1 MFINTSMYYSELL
14 FHKKELGKNLND
26 AKVDHMRKFRDVCAT
41 LMVTAKTDFM
51 KYDLFEIAGDMM
63 QQYSRLSD
71 NDYRAQCAELGKEHA
86 QKLDE
91 NFEEVSSIDARN
103 VHSPRDRTGFVDP
116 ESREDTDLI
125 IFLPEHPCDVDDVEG
140 YEDAMIERIN
150 EFVEPMNLRCMS
162 CLVGHSPVCVFVGVA
177 RPVDVALFVKRHRGK
192 MMRNFTTKKFDMFSE
207 GNFPF

>member
-1 MFINTSMYYSELL
+1 MYYSELL

-41 LMVTAKTDFM
+41 LMVTAKTDFT
-51 KYDLFEIAGDMM
+51 KYDLFEIAGDML
-63 QQYSRLSD
+63 QQDSRLSD

-91 NFEEVSSIDARN
+91 NFDEVSSIDVN
-103 VHSPRDRTGFVDP
+103 KVENTLDRSGVVDP
-116 ESREDTDLI
+116 ESREFTDLI

-150 EFVEPMNLRCMS
+150 ELVEPMNLTCTN
-162 CLVGHSPVCVFVGVA
+162 CLVGHSPVCVLIGVA

-192 MMRNFTTKKFDMFSE
+192 MMYNFTNKKFDMFSKE
-207 GNFPF
+207 NFPF